1 MNTKEYVRDFL
12 KALSERDT
20 VCKKLRWDI
29 ETYGSNHM
37 EATTQISTVVGKR
50 NLSVVFLN
58 GTVYPIII
66 LADGVER
73 DNISDEVWVSV
84 LEKMNNV
91 NHLYSNLVVAFY
103 AEQQNRLIFFLRGRQ
118 APTAQD
124 NYSNMSEYEWDG
136 ALTYALSSVANFCAT
151 MNEDF
156 GTSSLEDLMN
166 MFH

>member
-1 MNTKEYVRDFL
+1 MTTKKYVKEFF

-50 NLSVVFLN
+50 DVSVVFFN
-58 GTVYPIII
+58 GTVYPVII

-84 LEKMNNV
+84 LEKMNKV
-91 NHLYSNLVVAFY
+91 NHLYANSFVAFY
-103 AEQQNRLIFFLRGRQ
+103 VEQQNGLIFCLRGRV
-118 APTAQD
+118 TETVQD

-136 ALTYALSSVANFCAT
+136 ALTYALSSVANFCEWV
-151 MNEDF
+151 NKDF